1 MPEAG
6 ARDAPGMS
14 SEDTAF
20 AFVAVYPDAARAE
33 EDFAA
38 VENAASAHEVH
49 LHDAAIVRHEEG
61 GHVDIVRR
69 DARSA
74 AHGAEAG
81 VIVGALIGILFPP
94 ALPGLLVGVA
104 AGGGLGALL
113 AHLWRG
119 LARDDLK
126 TLGEAVE
133 EGETAIVA
141 IGTAPALDVV
151 EGALSHASRTVRR
164 EIDADLDDLEAPGG
178 DA

>member
-1 MPEAG
+1 
-6 ARDAPGMS
+6 MS

-20 AFVAVYPDAARAE
+20 AFVAVYADADLAR
-33 EDFAA
+33 EDFAT
-38 VENAASAHEVH
+38 VEAAAGAHEVH
-49 LHDAAIVRHEEG
+49 LHDAAVVRHEEG
-61 GHVDIVRR
+61 GRVEILER

-94 ALPGLLVGVA
+94 ALPGLLLGVA

-141 IGTAPALDVV
+141 VGTAPALDVV
-151 EGALSHASRTVRR
+151 EGALAHASRTVRR
-164 EIDADLDDLEAPGG
+164 EIDADLGALEPPAG

>member
-1 MPEAG
+1 
-6 ARDAPGMS
+6 MS

-20 AFVAVYPDAARAE
+20 AFVAVYADAGLAG
-33 EDFAA
+33 EDFSA
-38 VENAASAHEVH
+38 VEEAAAAHEVR
-49 LHDAAIVRHEEG
+49 LHDAAIVRHDEG
-61 GHVDIVRR
+61 GQVEIVRR

-74 AHGAEAG
+74 RHGAEAG

-94 ALPGLLVGVA
+94 ALPGLLLGVA

-141 IGTAPALDVV
+141 VGTASALDVV
-151 EGALSHASRTVRR
+151 EAALGHASRTVRR
-164 EIDADLDDLEAPGG
+164 EIDADLDALEAPPG